1 MKDTMF
7 DRNSIHDF
15 IEYLV
20 VNDIVDENLE
30 IKDEKSKIKEQTFQD
45 IQKDNGKNKTN
56 VKKRKSLLNKI

>member
-7 DRNSIHDF
+7 DRNSIYDF

-45 IQKDNGKNKTN
+45 IQKDN
-56 VKKRKSLLNKI
+56 